1 MSRCRVTFPGSPA
14 DAAAALLRIAEQG
27 GRPLVIGGGTLAV
40 PWLSQGLVAPTD
52 VVDLGRLAT
61 DRIEESAETVRI
73 GAMVSYQQLIE
84 SRVVVARLPLLQR
97 MARGITG
104 GIQIRNLATLGGAAC
119 AARPYSDAPGV
130 LVALQVT
137 MAVEG
142 STGRR
147 NVPAQ
152 DFFVGPERPALSATE
167 VLVDMAVPGSVLD
180 RPSGYYKLKLGE
192 SSWPVVTAACL
203 LPRGDDQQGCNLV
216 LGGVGDVPLVV
227 PVPQADPGELDRAR
241 VSRAVAERVEA
252 LPPDRLWG
260 DVRADR
266 DYRRRVAGEV
276 AYRAV
281 RRAVE
286 SREGAR

>member
-1 MSRCRVTFPGSPA
+1 VSRCRVTFPGSPA
-14 DAAAALLRIAEQG
+14 DAVAVLVRVAEHG
-27 GRPLVIGGGTLAV
+27 GRALVIGGGTLAV
-40 PWLSQGLVAPTD
+40 PWLSQGQVAPTD

-61 DRIEESAETVRI
+61 DRIEESADTVRI
-73 GAMVSYQQLIE
+73 GATVSYQQLIE
-84 SRVVVARLPLLQR
+84 SPVVADRLPLLHR
-97 MARGITG
+97 MASGITG

-130 LVALQVT
+130 LAALQVN

-142 STGRR
+142 PTGTRS
-147 NVPAQ
+147 VPAQ
-152 DFFVGPERPALSATE
+152 EFFLGPERSALSATE
-167 VLVDMAVPGSVLD
+167 VLVGMAVPGTVLD

-203 LPRGDDQQGCNLV
+203 LPRGTRQPGCDLV

-227 PVPQADPGELDRAR
+227 PLPWVDAADLDRAG

-252 LPPDRLWG
+252 LPAERLWG

-286 SREGAR
+286 SRKGAR